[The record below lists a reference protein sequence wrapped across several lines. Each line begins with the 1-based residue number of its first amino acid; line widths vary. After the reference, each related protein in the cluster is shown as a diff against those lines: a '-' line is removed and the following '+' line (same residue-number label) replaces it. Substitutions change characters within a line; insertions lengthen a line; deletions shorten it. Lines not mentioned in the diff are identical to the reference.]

1 MVGIPIEGRVI
12 LVRPPVFSADMV
24 QLGDFRSWIL
34 LIINYLDRTY
44 RWHGFCCFHRSARH

>member
-12 LVRPPVFSADMV
+12 LVRPPVFSTNMV